1 MRILFKQLNEKRKG
15 NDYEEGSEEEE
26 VSDYDE
32 YINSSKSK
40 KILIIFNNNYILY
53 HIVFVVLFSGLKDTF
68 QVL

>member
-40 KILIIFNNNYILY
+40 KILIFFNNNYTLY
-53 HIVFVVLFSGLKDTF
+53 HIVFVFLFSGLKDTF
-68 QVL
+68 HFL